1 MESDKS
7 RSLHASRSV
16 LKLESE
22 TRLAIVLI
30 LTLRRH
36 SGFRVTVTG
45 QVQSGDELPS
55 PTQDQFHPVPAD
67 LQIAL
72 APKPMRVDPAAFA
85 LVDHLGALGTE
96 IQRRDSQHQAE
107 TRQGFGRTNE
117 GRFQLKAI
125 GFIV

>member
-1 MESDKS
+1 MECDKS

-30 LTLRRH
+30 LTLGSH
-36 SGFRVTVTG
+36 SRFRVTVTG

-55 PTQDQFHPVPAD
+55 PTQGQFHPIPAD

-72 APKPMRVDPAAFA
+72 APKPMWVDPAAFA
-85 LVDHLGALGTE
+85 LVDHLGARSRTCWL
-96 IQRRDSQHQAE
+96 RLWFRDLSPA
-107 TRQGFGRTNE
+107 
-117 GRFQLKAI
+117 
-125 GFIV
+125 V